1 MNYGLVLAE
10 LISSVEDTHL
20 DNLVAPIF
28 KLLDLVNLYT
38 TRLQQLRIDV
48 AGWVHSTNPIN
59 RLLANFPDNGSS
71 KERPRCHPRS

>member
-1 MNYGLVLAE
+1 MDKVIYGLVLAE

-28 KLLDLVNLYT
+28 KLPDLVNLYT

-48 AGWVHSTNPIN
+48 AG
-59 RLLANFPDNGSS
+59 
-71 KERPRCHPRS
+71 